1 MLPVQPTGKGSSNT
15 KATRTDWNFLKG
27 RAEVTAMQ
35 QKEKNQ
41 DLIARNLQTSKGVKL
56 WQWC

>member
-15 KATRTDWNFLKG
+15 KVIRTDWNFLKG
-27 RAEVTAMQ
+27 RGEVTAMQ

-41 DLIARNLQTSKGVKL
+41 D
-56 WQWC
+56 